1 MKQFD
6 LEQSIMNC
14 WNVIGDMELLANN
27 FDTMHDDEAMNYLIG
42 MKAIYD
48 QKFSVLWKNFEE
60 FLKEYY
66 RLRAIAIK
74 GGHTEE
80 VINDPPF

>member
-6 LEQSIMNC
+6 LEQSIMRC
-14 WNVIGDMELLANN
+14 WDVVGDMELLANN
-27 FDTMHDDEAMNYLIG
+27 FENMHDDEQMNYLIG

-48 QKFSVLWKNFEE
+48 QKFNILWENFEA

-66 RLRAIAIK
+66 HLRAIVIK
-74 GGHTEE
+74 DGQNGE

>member
-6 LEQSIMNC
+6 LEQSIMRC
-14 WNVIGDMELLANN
+14 WDVVGDMELLANN
-27 FDTMHDDEAMNYLIG
+27 FENMHDDEQMNYLIG

-48 QKFSVLWKNFEE
+48 QKFNILWENFVS

-66 RLRAIAIK
+66 HLRAIAIK

-80 VINDPPF
+80 EIGRAHV